1 MLLGEAR
8 ALGALLKGAKASRA
22 DETLLAAQRGG
33 RTTLRFAD
41 GRIHQNFH
49 EEDVTVWVKA
59 ACGGQMGVAT
69 TCSLSREAI
78 EKAVGSAITIA
89 QVAAKRMPHGFSTA
103 PAKRPAA
110 KPKTHFPATVHQP
123 LGEIVRRIRGLNA
136 VARKSGMALAGSLTL
151 GEDELAV
158 AGSRGLRQY
167 QPFSVA
173 GIRLVATQGKASG
186 FASCVVRD
194 LERLDAE
201 SALAQAMKICRR
213 NRDPQPIPLGKYDVL
228 LEPEAVAELTEW
240 LSGIGFGAKQVLEG
254 TSFLAGRIGEK
265 IVSRKITL
273 WDDGPNPEGMAV
285 PFDFEGIPKEKI
297 FLIDRGVASGIVY
310 DSHYAKLHRRHSTGH
325 ALAYDET
332 EGPLAANLFMAA
344 GETPHEEMISRMD
357 RGIWIT
363 RFHYVNGLLNTQEA
377 LMTGLTRDGTFLVK
391 NGKVVQAVKNL
402 RFTQSILEAFSQV
415 AAVSRERRLIAD
427 PAQGFSAAVCPAL
440 LIRGFTFTGQTT

>member
-1 MLLGEAR
+1 MLGESR
-8 ALGALLKGAKASRA
+8 TVSALLKGAKASRA

-33 RTTLRFAD
+33 RTTLRFAG

-59 ACGGQMGVAT
+59 ACGGQMGVST
-69 TCSLSREAI
+69 TCSLSHEAMV
-78 EKAVGSAITIA
+78 KAINSAITIA
-89 QVAAKRMPHGFSTA
+89 QVAAKRIPPAFSTT
-103 PAKRPAA
+103 PPKRPTA
-110 KPKTHFPATVHQP
+110 KPKTHFAATVHKP
-123 LGEIVRRIRGLNA
+123 LVSIVQMIRHLNTIA
-136 VARKSGMALAGSLTL
+136 QRNGMDLAGSFIF

-158 AGSRGLRQY
+158 AGSKGLSQY

-173 GIRLVATQGKASG
+173 GIRLVATCGKASG

-194 LERLDAE
+194 IERLDAE
-201 SALAQAMKICRR
+201 SCLARAIKICRR
-213 NRDPQPIPLGKYDVL
+213 NQDPRTIPLGKYDVL

-240 LSGIGFGAKQVLEG
+240 LSFIGFGAKHVVEA
-254 TSFLAGRIGEK
+254 TSFLSGRMGEK
-265 IVSRKITL
+265 IVSRKITIM
-273 WDDGPNPEGMAV
+273 DDGPNPEGMAA
-285 PFDFEGIPKEKI
+285 PFDFEGIPKEKV
-297 FLIDRGVASGIVY
+297 FLINQGVASGMVY

-344 GETPHEEMISRMD
+344 GDTPYEELISRMD

-377 LMTGLTRDGTFLVK
+377 LMTGLTRDGTFLVRK
-391 NGKVVQAVKNL
+391 GKVVQAVKNL
-402 RFTQSILEAFSQV
+402 RFTQSILEAFSRV

-427 PAQGFSAAVCPAL
+427 PAQGFSAAVVPAL
-440 LIRGFTFTGQTT
+440 LIRGFFFTGQTQ